1 VANRR
6 GASGIRIASLFLV
19 LVALIAATTS
29 SASAQDGDIV
39 VGDGEANVTVIY
51 EANIVA
57 NSPGDGSREPWPYTC
72 RWFALIGGSEIEAF
86 RTANPTAGTRYRL
99 VCTPRDG
106 FDVPPISEIVIYNP
120 VEPIPGGPF
129 ISSLQVRDVARDFL
143 RPDPLLVG
151 VSPDFVQ
158 ITGVETWL
166 WPDGSIDRVAATA
179 AAGGL
184 VVTVQA
190 RWQGTTFDVG
200 EDGVSPIRCG
210 EQRAWTERAVNP
222 DCSHTYLTEATLRTI
237 TASSDWDV
245 VWWDNAAQPAPVFL
259 ETITAAEALDVEV
272 IDLEAV
278 ISRSR

>member
-6 GASGIRIASLFLV
+6 GRKRIGVVSGCLV
-19 LVALIAATTS
+19 LVALIAGTTA
-29 SASAQDGDIV
+29 SASAQDGEVV
-39 VGDGEANVTVIY
+39 VGGGEANVTVIY
-51 EANIVA
+51 EADIVA

-99 VCTPRDG
+99 VCTPRDQ
-106 FDVPPISEIVIYNP
+106 FDVPPISQIVIYNP
-120 VEPIPGGPF
+120 AEPIPGGPF
-129 ISSLQVRDVARDFL
+129 VSSLQVRDVARDVL
-143 RPDPLLVG
+143 RPNPLLVG
-151 VSPDFVQ
+151 VSPNDVQ

-190 RWQGTTFDVG
+190 RWRGTTFDMA
-200 EDGVSPIRCG
+200 EDGSDPIRCVQ
-210 EQRAWTERAVNP
+210 QRAWTERAVNP
-222 DCSHTYLTEATLRTI
+222 DCAHTYLTEAALRTI

-245 VWWDNAAQPAPVFL
+245 VWRDNAAQPGPVFL
-259 ETITAAEALDVEV
+259 ETITAVEAIDVEV